1 MLIKYSYLYDMFWQ
15 RIDGSDQPGRRQ
27 QSNVFSLDAICDISQ
42 KWTLG
47 GKLGFRPGKSAPDAA
62 LPLVQND
69 ASLVVLNARYH
80 LTNQWDLLLEGRAL
94 QATQAG
100 FSEFG
105 ALATAYRQVG
115 QNVTLGLGYNFGSF
129 SDDLN
134 DLSQDD
140 QGVFLNLVVKF

>member
-1 MLIKYSYLYDMFWQ
+1 M
-15 RIDGSDQPGRRQ
+15 
-27 QSNVFSLDAICDISQ
+27 
-42 KWTLG
+42 
-47 GKLGFRPGKSAPDAA
+47 
-62 LPLVQND
+62 
-69 ASLVVLNARYH
+69 VLNARYH